1 MYIFSLE
8 NVECEREVEFR
19 SYEILLNLNEG
30 DTLRE
35 VQTLEEKVRNHPRYS
50 KQSFFSRILFVSKY
64 MEFFGV
70 SFIRLNKY
78 LSILFFILY
87 ILFFFFFSVVH
98 ALNIFYALN
107 SNNYVR

>member
-35 VQTLEEKVRNHPRYS
+35 VQTLEENVRNHPRYS
-50 KQSFFSRILFVSKY
+50 KQSI
-64 MEFFGV
+64 
-70 SFIRLNKY
+70 FI
-78 LSILFFILY
+78 S
-87 ILFFFFFSVVH
+87 FFFQNTFC
-98 ALNIFYALN
+98 
-107 SNNYVR
+107 

>member
-35 VQTLEEKVRNHPRYS
+35 VQTLEENVRNHPRYS
-50 KQSFFSRILFVSKY
+50 KQ
-64 MEFFGV
+64 
-70 SFIRLNKY
+70 N
-78 LSILFFILY
+78 LFFN
-87 ILFFFFFSVVH
+87 FFP
-98 ALNIFYALN
+98 
-107 SNNYVR
+107 